1 MADQFYPVPLED
13 IPSFLMDPDDE
24 DSICYIGTL
33 DDTMRHL
40 AAAGETDYYIMAIEK
55 KTVTNGNNS
64 TVTRHPQ
71 IFYVTETL
79 AYRSV
84 TPIGLADLPYEEIT
98 STAFF
103 SLPKIPISLMNWMD
117 DLFRTVDRKLG
128 TESIV
133 ILTFDETCV
142 DEDGNYTRD
151 GWGVLIPDQS
161 NTGAHCDYEP
171 QSVAGTYPD
180 HVTIV
185 GTVHSHPN
193 MPAFA
198 SGTDSH
204 DQAAFDGL
212 HITFGWQKSVN
223 NGATQYHC
231 ELQIDGTGWRLQPE
245 QVFED
250 RPPREV
256 SEGIEEVIEAKIK
269 KKSYQS
275 SSTYSQTGG
284 TRGIT
289 DRIGT
294 GTSSGA
300 HHSGTSLRR
309 SLRLEDLKG
318 LPANAPSAD
327 ENTLVGLLKSQ
338 DEISCPFCRQP
349 LISQDRTKRRCTA
362 CHSYLGMPGESVADV
377 LEARNEENVMT
388 WDLDIAEE
396 PPKPIILWNRDG
408 TPEFETIYSPAS
420 SGKE

>member
-1 MADQFYPVPLED
+1 MADFHPVALED
-13 IPSFLMDPDDE
+13 IPYFLMDPDDE
-24 DSICYIGTL
+24 ESICYIGNL

-40 AAAGETDYYIMAIEK
+40 AAAGESDYHILAIEK

-64 TVTRHPQ
+64 QVTRHPQ
-71 IFYVTETL
+71 IFYVTETI

-84 TPIGLADLPYEEIT
+84 TPIALADLAYEDIT
-98 STAFF
+98 ASAFF

-117 DLFRTVDRKLG
+117 DLFRTVERKLG

-133 ILTFDETCV
+133 ILTFDENCV
-142 DEDGNYTRD
+142 DEEGNYTRD
-151 GWGVLIPDQS
+151 GWGVLIPDQA

-180 HVTIV
+180 SVTIV
-185 GTVHSHPN
+185 GTVHSHPG

-204 DQAAFDGL
+204 DQAAFNGI

-223 NGATQYHC
+223 NGATQFHC
-231 ELQIDGTGWRLQPE
+231 ELQIDGTGWRLKPE

-269 KKSYQS
+269 KKTYQS
-275 SSTYSQTGG
+275 STTYSQTGG
-284 TRGIT
+284 TRGVT
-289 DRIGT
+289 DGYGVAT
-294 GTSSGA
+294 YEGGA
-300 HHSGTSLRR
+300 YKSGTSARR

-318 LPANAPSAD
+318 LPKSAPSAD
-327 ENTLVGLLKSQ
+327 ENVIVGLLKSQ
-338 DEISCPFCRQP
+338 DEINCPFCVQP

-362 CHSYLGMPGESVADV
+362 CHSYLGMPGEGITDV
-377 LEARNEENVMT
+377 LAARNDENVMT
-388 WDLDIAEE
+388 WDIDIEE
-396 PPKPIILWNRDG
+396 NPPKSIVLWDRDA
-408 TPEFETIYSPAS
+408 TPEFETIYTPA
-420 SGKE
+420 GKE